1 MSRDPS
7 RPSVPAALAVT
18 PASPSIPAERRRPV
32 TITQT
37 RQVPDAIR
45 LARYLRAPEI
55 GPTLLFFSGGSAL
68 RHTSRVL
75 TEYTHNSVH
84 LITPFDSG
92 GSSAKL
98 RAAFPMISVG
108 DLRNRLMALADTRLK
123 GHPEVYRLFDTRFV
137 KQASQAELRERLAEM
152 VAGRDPLVAD
162 VPLPLRK
169 LIRNHLGYFSE
180 HMPEGFDLRGA
191 SVGNLILAGGYLNN
205 RSDIDAV
212 IFLFSKLVAVRG
224 LVRPVVDSNLH
235 LSAELADGT
244 VVVGQHRITSRETP
258 LPAPIRELRLT
269 ETVAAPEQLAEAEI
283 DDRTTQLI
291 DEAELICFPIGSFWT
306 SVMACLLPRGVG
318 SAVAR
323 AGCPKV
329 YVPNT
334 GEDPEE
340 LGLAPHDQ
348 VRVLLEQLRRD
359 AGAETPTELLLQFVV
374 VDSERGEYAGGLDID
389 AIEALGVEVI
399 DIPLIADETA
409 PLIESRRLVELLLSL
424 V

>member
-1 MSRDPS
+1 MSESDIPPIPPNS
-7 RPSVPAALAVT
+7 
-18 PASPSIPAERRRPV
+18 SITAERRRR
-32 TITQT
+32 ISLTQT
-37 RQVPDAIR
+37 RDVPDPIR
-45 LARYLRAPEI
+45 LARFTRAPEI
-55 GPTLLFFSGGSAL
+55 GPTVLFFSGGTAL
-68 RHTSRVL
+68 RKTSRVL

-98 RAAFPMISVG
+98 RDAFPMISVG
-108 DLRNRLMALADTRLK
+108 DLRNRLMALADIRLL
-123 GHPEVYRLFDTRFV
+123 GHPEVYRLFDTRLP
-137 KQASQAELRERLAEM
+137 KHAPAERLRERVVAM
-152 VAGRDPLVAD
+152 VDGRDALVAA

-169 LIRNHLGYFSE
+169 LIRNHLGYFVDR
-180 HMPEGFDLRGA
+180 MPDDFDLRGA

-224 LVRPVVDSNLH
+224 IVRPVVDSNLH
-235 LSAELADGT
+235 LSAELEDGS
-244 VVVGQHRITSRETP
+244 VLVGQHVITSSKIP
-258 LPAPIRELRLT
+258 LTAPIRELRLV
-269 ETVAAPEQLAEAEI
+269 EMLSESGPERLAQAHI

-291 DEAELICFPIGSFWT
+291 DQAELICFPIGSFWT
-306 SVMACLLPRGVG
+306 SVMACLLPGGVG

-329 YVPNT
+329 YVPNCGT
-334 GEDPEE
+334 DPEE

-359 AGAETPTELLLQFVV
+359 AGEDTPTELLLHFVL

-389 AIEALGVEVI
+389 AIEAHGVEVI
-399 DIPLIADETA
+399 DTPLVREDTA
-409 PLIESRRLVELLLSL
+409 PLIEPRRLVELLLSL